1 MEVLVNEEG
10 FMIEGRGI
18 FAIIEVE
25 LDISKHKS

>member
-1 MEVLVNEEG
+1 MEVSVDEEG
-10 FMIEGRGI
+10 LIVEEREI